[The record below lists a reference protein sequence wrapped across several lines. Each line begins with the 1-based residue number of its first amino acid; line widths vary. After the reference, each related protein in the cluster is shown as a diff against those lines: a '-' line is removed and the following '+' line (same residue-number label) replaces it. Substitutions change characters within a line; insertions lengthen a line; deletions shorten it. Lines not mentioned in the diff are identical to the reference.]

1 MTTDLL
7 TLAEAQIAEKQYKEI
22 QSVKERLERDKK
34 TIVRAIELVNSHTLY
49 KKIQDEY
56 NRSRYKYVLATEEML
71 KEDYLKEPEST
82 WISRGI
88 SFISDDRN
96 RNYNTGVLKVNG
108 ETYYDIR
115 YALEQY
121 EESIRKKTS
130 EVERLN
136 STVRELQENIA
147 DLKKNFPTL
156 KQAIEEWQE
165 YQKKNY
171 QEDYL

>member
-22 QSVKERLERDKK
+22 QFVKERLERDKE

-71 KEDYLKEPEST
+71 KEDYLKESSGYYT
-82 WISRGI
+82 KGIQFLDNGSSR
-88 SFISDDRN
+88 S
-96 RNYNTGVLKVNG
+96 YNTGVLKVNG

-115 YALEQY
+115 FALEQY
-121 EESIRKKTS
+121 EEAVRKKTG

-136 STVRELQENIA
+136 SQVRELQEDIA
-147 DLKKNFPTL
+147 NMKKNFPTL
-156 KQAIEEWQE
+156 KQAIEEWQK
-165 YQKKNY
+165 YQEENY
-171 QEDYL
+171 KEDYL